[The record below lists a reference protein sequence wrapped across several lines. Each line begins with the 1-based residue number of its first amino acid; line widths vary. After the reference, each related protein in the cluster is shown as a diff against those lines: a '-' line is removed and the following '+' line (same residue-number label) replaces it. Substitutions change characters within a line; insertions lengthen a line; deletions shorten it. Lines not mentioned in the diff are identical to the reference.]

1 MQSSCELADRRRTA
15 STDFFS
21 AIDQNSEPG
30 DTTSEPGAK
39 RVELCNPSS
48 EGVLQRMF
56 DNLYQSFSQLNA
68 KLASKVEIK
77 TASKCSDSVAPFDC
91 ERASGPRPP
100 ASGSPHSLDRISF
113 GDEFRGS
120 LEQNEDQG
128 QCVAAADRCCMCLT
142 AASDEELMMTPC
154 CLRAVGSICF
164 QEGLQE
170 NGKCCLCQ
178 VDPYKSNLP
187 PLREP
192 SDDTSDYKV
201 HFVPATRQGET
212 TYEAPLETSTV
223 WCAEQSNSFS
233 LGNTVADDPPPVL
246 DFSEPLMVNAT
257 ETQEKQNLIYSPNT
271 EKVECELLTP
281 LFKSQSFTQNPAT
294 QQWCEQAKNVQRK
307 MLDTSNQT
315 SLTVSALPKQS
326 DISTI
331 LEERDNQTEEQ
342 VGHLTTTIHKLKL
355 FDRDVIDYL
364 KDIDEESL
372 LDLVHSAFRERVHRT
387 ACKRFFQRAQVRQR
401 RCIHLSICSTCS
413 QDPDL
418 IPGLKDGNFVF
429 QSFVLTT
436 QLRRYQVTVCH
447 IQIGTMSIMPGSE
460 KSKTIQT
467 LLDNNASV
475 LKSFRKP
482 ADIRGIHWNTSIASL
497 KSDDY
502 ATITV
507 TFSTAQ
513 QANEA
518 IKHGILWNDERRECK
533 GTVAR
538 LRITQCRNCQAYGH
552 VFKECSSAAR
562 CCICAGMHLSTAC
575 THNPTV
581 EKGCLKCALCGGAH
595 NATDDELCKTRKA
608 ERHRLLLKNQFYPT
622 N

>member
-1 MQSSCELADRRRTA
+1 MT
-15 STDFFS
+15 
-21 AIDQNSEPG
+21 
-30 DTTSEPGAK
+30 
-39 RVELCNPSS
+39 
-48 EGVLQRMF
+48 
-56 DNLYQSFSQLNA
+56 
-68 KLASKVEIK
+68 
-77 TASKCSDSVAPFDC
+77 SKCADSVPPLDY
-91 ERASGPRPP
+91 ERAAGPRSP
-100 ASGSPHSLDRISF
+100 AFESLHSLEVISF
-113 GDEFRGS
+113 GDEFCGS
-120 LEQNEDQG
+120 LEQTEDQG
-128 QCVAAADRCCMCLT
+128 LGVAAADRCCMCLT

-164 QEGLQE
+164 EVGLEE
-170 NGKCCLCQ
+170 NGNCCLCQ
-178 VDPYKSNLP
+178 VHPYKSNLP

-212 TYEAPLETSTV
+212 TYEAPPETSTV

-246 DFSEPLMVNAT
+246 DFSEPLIVNAT
-257 ETQEKQNLIYSPNT
+257 EIQEKQNLIYSPNT

-281 LFKSQSFTQNPAT
+281 LFKSQSLTQNPAT
-294 QQWCEQAKNVQRK
+294 QQWCEPAKNVQCK
-307 MLDTSNQT
+307 MLDASNQT
-315 SLTVSALPKQS
+315 SVTVSALPKKS
-326 DISTI
+326 VISTI

-355 FDRDVIDYL
+355 FDRDVINYL
-364 KDIDEESL
+364 KGIDEESL
-372 LDLVHSAFRERVHRT
+372 LDLVHSALRERVHRT
-387 ACKRFFQRAQVRQR
+387 ACKGFFQRAQVLQTRHV
-401 RCIHLSICSTCS
+401 HLSICSTCS

-418 IPGLKDGNFVF
+418 MTGLKDGVFVF

-447 IQIGTMSIMPGSE
+447 IQIGTMRIMGGSD
-460 KSKTIQT
+460 KSKTIRT
-467 LLDNNASV
+467 LLDNNAPV
-475 LKSFRKP
+475 LKSLRKP
-482 ADIRGIHWNTSIASL
+482 ADIRGIHWNTSIVGLS
-497 KSDDY
+497 SDDY

-518 IKHGILWNDERRECK
+518 IEYGILWNDERRECK

-562 CCICAGMHLSTAC
+562 CCVCAGMHLSTAC

-595 NATDDELCKTRKA
+595 NATDERCNTRMA
-608 ERHRLLLKNQFYPT
+608 ERRRLLLKNQFYPT
-622 N
+622 K